1 MVEEKELFDPEILK
15 ACVRAHA
22 SGALTLKTS
31 TASNDVPTSPPAGQ
45 DDHDPLPT
53 SSPLV
58 SPALGAKRLK
68 GTYAK
73 KKEPKK

>member
-31 TASNDVPTSPPAGQ
+31 TASNDVPTGPAAGQ
-45 DDHDPLPT
+45 DDQGPTPT
-53 SSPLV
+53 SAPLA
-58 SPALGAKRLK
+58 SPALGVKRLK

-73 KKEPKK
+73 KKAPKE